1 MNIWDSVQR
10 GLEKASHEAARIS
23 KVQRL
28 HATINTLS
36 RQIQTQQGNLIQ
48 KTMELFSNGQLT
60 QGELTAICQNLSL
73 MQQQLAQAQA
83 ELKLTQSQGQAGAP
97 NMPTASTTQLG
108 ATGPYPPLTPNNT
121 LPNYTG
127 EGIAPTLYAPPPPN
141 YQPYIE
147 NTVPIP
153 APPPPP
159 SEELPHISAQETL
172 LIHDDGYVA
181 EENVH
186 CANCD
191 TEITP
196 GNAFCHNCGKPVKE
210 IASYLPTIRGSI
222 GEPLPFE
229 DRGTMRAPTEP
240 LDQDVGTSRSQD
252 THSPQDSP
260 FQDGGH

>member
-10 GLEKASHEAARIS
+10 GLEKASHEAARIA

-28 HATINTLS
+28 HTTINTLS
-36 RQIQTQQGNLIQ
+36 RQIQAQQGNLIQ
-48 KTMELFSNGQLT
+48 ITMELFSNGQLT
-60 QGELTAICQNLSL
+60 QSELAAICQNLSF

-83 ELKLTQSQGQAGAP
+83 ELKLTQSQGQAGVAGI
-97 NMPTASTTQLG
+97 PTAPTTQLG

-127 EGIAPTLYAPPPPN
+127 EGIAPTLYAPPTPPPPPN
-141 YQPYIE
+141 YQPYTE

-159 SEELPHISAQETL
+159 SEELPHISTQETRL
-172 LIHDDGYVA
+172 MHDDGHIA
-181 EENVH
+181 EENVR
-186 CANCD
+186 CTNCNTD
-191 TEITP
+191 ITP

-210 IASYLPTIRGSI
+210 TASYLPTIRGTT

-229 DRGTMRAPTEP
+229 DRGTVRAPTGP
-240 LDQDVGTSRSQD
+240 LDQDMGTAHSQD
-252 THSPQDSP
+252 TPSPQD
-260 FQDGGH
+260 GGN